1 MTWIWREF
9 PVELERGAAAGLARY
24 PSADRIGFA
33 RLTTMAFEGTD
44 LRPLRDELMSK
55 LAAGTAD
62 AGEGLDLSLIT
73 QLLGDRQAGIAIQA
87 EVLAFHQLY
96 RSPCSSERPA
106 LRVLALAAAI
116 DMGGNTPIE
125 FLLENSGIELQTLY
139 VVAGVD
145 LPAPLPEHD
154 IAIVIAS
161 DSEECLEALRKIDA
175 VASRWPRPLLNPPRL
190 VRHLDR
196 DKLHGLLRGIEG
208 LDIPATV
215 CVTRAQLSDVAR
227 SNIGFPDVAAELR
240 CPVIIRPR
248 GSHAGVGLA
257 KVDDRAMIGRYL
269 EDRPEQEFF
278 VARFVDYADQDGLF
292 RKYRIVFVDGRP
304 YACHMAIADRWDI
317 WYLNAG
323 MAFSESK
330 RLEEERFM
338 RDFDSDFAVRHQGA
352 LAAITDRIGLDYF
365 TIDCAENKNG
375 ELLIFEADNTAV
387 VHNMDSPEVFPYKPP
402 QMRKIFDAFSAMLH
416 RRARRGQEHA
426 A

>member
-1 MTWIWREF
+1 M
-9 PVELERGAAAGLARY
+9 ELENGTTTRLVRY

-33 RLTTMAFEGTD
+33 RLTTMAFEGAD
-44 LRPLRDELMSK
+44 LRPLRDELVSK
-55 LAAGTAD
+55 LAAGTAG

-73 QLLGDRQAGIAIQA
+73 QLLGDRQVGIAIQA

-96 RSPCSSERPA
+96 RSPCSSEMPK

-154 IAIVIAS
+154 VAIVIAS
-161 DSEECLEALRKIDA
+161 DSEECLETLRKID
-175 VASRWPRPLLNPPRL
+175 VAAPRWPRPLLNPPRL
-190 VRHLDR
+190 VRNLDR

-208 LDIPATV
+208 LDIPATA
-215 CVTRAQLSDVAR
+215 CVTRAQLSEAAS
-227 SNIGFPDVAAELR
+227 SNAGRAGVPAELKF
-240 CPVIIRPR
+240 PIIVRPR

-257 KVDDRAMIGRYL
+257 RVDDGAMVERYL
-269 EDRPEQEFF
+269 ADRPEQEFF
-278 VARFVDYADQDGLF
+278 VARFVDYAGSDGLF

-304 YACHMAIADRWDI
+304 FACHMAIADRWDI

-323 MAFSESK
+323 MAFSAEK
-330 RLEEERFM
+330 RLEEESFM
-338 RDFDSDFAVRHQGA
+338 RDFDRDFAVRHQGA
-352 LAAITDRIGLDYF
+352 LAAIAERVGLDYF
-365 TIDCAENKNG
+365 TIDCAENKSG
-375 ELLIFEADNTAV
+375 ALLIFEADNTAV

-402 QMRKIFDAFSAMLH
+402 QMRRIFEAFAAMLH
-416 RRARRGQEHA
+416 RRARLSRERA